1 MSNRPPIPNRDPQG
15 VPGENTPGTPAE
27 TSAPLPAGKLP
38 PDLLARLIA
47 TSLPPEVVLGPR
59 VGEDACAIEIEAG
72 ILVATTDPITLTGA
86 GVGAHA
92 VAVNANDVAVTGA
105 RPRWFLACVLLPEG
119 SIPEDAEA
127 LFEGMRRA
135 LDQVGAALVGGHTEV
150 TSAVRQPLVV
160 GQMLAIATER
170 IVPTGGLRPGDAVVQ
185 IGPAPVEGAAVLAD
199 VLPAQRLATVS
210 ARALEAARSAL
221 DTPGILVV
229 EPALASARAG
239 ATALHD
245 PTEGGLSAGLH
256 EMADASGVALAIEPE
271 RILWFEPGLEL
282 CAAAALDPWG
292 TLASGTLLAG
302 FAPSRLDAA
311 LHDLVRAGHVVSVIG
326 RAEPGCEV
334 TLAGGGP
341 LVRFERDELSR
352 LQAALDGTWNAT
364 AQPWLCAITAKTGFR
379 RSDGG

>member
-1 MSNRPPIPNRDPQG
+1 MSAFARYHDPVNDRPPNPHRNPTG
-15 VPGENTPGTPAE
+15 VPDEKTLTAPVEA
-27 TSAPLPAGKLP
+27 SAPLPAGKLP

-59 VGEDACAIEIEAG
+59 IGEDACAIEIEAG
-72 ILVATTDPITLTGA
+72 TLIAATDPITLTGA

-119 SIPEDAEA
+119 STPEDAEA

-160 GQMLAIATER
+160 GQMLGIATER
-170 IVPTGGLRPGDAVVQ
+170 TVPTGGLRPGHAVVQ
-185 IGPAPVEGAAVLAD
+185 IGPALVEGAAVLSE
-199 VLPAQRLATVS
+199 VLPAERLSGIPPSVLA
-210 ARALEAARSAL
+210 AARSAL

-229 EPALASARAG
+229 EPALAAARAG
-239 ATALHD
+239 ASALHD

-271 RILWFEPGLEL
+271 RILWYEPGVEL
-282 CAAAALDPWG
+282 CAAAGLDPWG

-302 FAPSRLDAA
+302 FASDRLDVA
-311 LHDLVRAGHVVSVIG
+311 LQDLARDGYSASVIG
-326 RAEPGCEV
+326 RAGRGRGV
-334 TLAGGGP
+334 AFTDGAP
-341 LVRFERDELSR
+341 LTRFERDEL
-352 LQAALDGTWNAT
+352 N
-364 AQPWLCAITAKTGFR
+364 
-379 RSDGG
+379 RS